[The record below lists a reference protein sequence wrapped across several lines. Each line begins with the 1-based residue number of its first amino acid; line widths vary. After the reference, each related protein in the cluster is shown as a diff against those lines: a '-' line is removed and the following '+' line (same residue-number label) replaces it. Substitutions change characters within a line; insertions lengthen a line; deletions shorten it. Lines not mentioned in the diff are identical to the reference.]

1 MKKDQVI
8 ALDGPSGSGKSTVA
22 KLVAQQ
28 LGLIYIDTGAM
39 FRAAAYALQYTEIDF
54 AKAQLD
60 PAEEALVEKFFHD
73 HRFQFA
79 PQPGVLILLDNL
91 NLTDVIRE
99 HHVSKLASR
108 TSKHRVVRDFLKGW
122 QRDIVRDRPAILDGR
137 DIGTVIFPNAT
148 LKVFLTASPEER
160 ATRRLE
166 ELRDRGQVEESFE
179 TILRDIKE
187 RDFEDMN
194 REIAPLKKATDGVEI
209 DSTGKT
215 ISQIVDE
222 IVALWNERKASHEA
236 HPGKLRKDHL

>member
-22 KLVAQQ
+22 KMIAHK

-39 FRAAAYALQYTEIDF
+39 FRAAAYVLQHTGIDF
-54 AKAQLD
+54 TKPELS
-60 PAEEALVEKFFHD
+60 EADNKLIDKFFHD

-79 PQPGVLILLDNL
+79 PEPGVLILLDNL

-99 HHVSKLASR
+99 HHVSKLASQV
-108 TSKHRVVRDFLKGW
+108 SKHKVVRSFLANW
-122 QRDIVRDRPAILDGR
+122 QRDIVKDRPAILDGR
-137 DIGTVIFPNAT
+137 DIGTVIFPNAI

-160 ATRRLE
+160 ATRRFE
-166 ELRDRGQVEESFE
+166 ELKERGQSEVDYD
-179 TILRDIKE
+179 TILKDIKE

-194 REIAPLKKATDGVEI
+194 RTIAPLKKADDGVEL

-215 ISQIVDE
+215 IPQIVEE
-222 IVALWNERKASHEA
+222 IIALWDSRKAA
-236 HPGKLRKDHL
+236 L